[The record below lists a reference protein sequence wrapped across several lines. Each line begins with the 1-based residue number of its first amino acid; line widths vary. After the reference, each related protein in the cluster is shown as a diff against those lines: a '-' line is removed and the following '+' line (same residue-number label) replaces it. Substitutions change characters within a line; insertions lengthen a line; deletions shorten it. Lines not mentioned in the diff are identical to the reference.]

1 MVFSSLIF
9 IFAFLPVTLALYYLV
24 PFKAKNVVLLLC
36 SLVFYAWG
44 EPVYVVLMILNIAFN
59 YVAGLDISMNA
70 DNLKRKRAALILCMV
85 FDLGLLGFFKYAGF
99 VVDNIN
105 VLFGCDIP
113 FRAVG
118 LPVGISFYTFQVMS
132 YIIDVYKGEIKA
144 QKNPLTLGVYVTM
157 FPQLIAGPIVQY
169 SDVEK
174 QLAQRVIS
182 RELFSSGVS
191 RFIVGL
197 SKKVIL
203 ANSAGSLFDTLS
215 ALETGDMSVL
225 TGWLLAASYT
235 FQIYFDFSG
244 YSDMAIGLGKMLGF
258 EFKENFNY
266 PYMSK
271 SASEFWRRWH
281 ISLSSWFRDYVY
293 IPLGGSYVEKKK
305 HIRNIMVVWMLTGL
319 WHGASWT
326 FIIWGLYYGVLL
338 IFEKYFLLKI
348 VSEDSRGIKGALLH
362 VYTIVVFVVG
372 WVIFS
377 SPNMHAA
384 GKIISVMFGF
394 GASSFIDGT
403 GMYYLQANALL
414 GAIMILG
421 STSYVKSF
429 AQRFMLVFK
438 DPVAYRAA
446 ACVMT
451 AFLLI
456 SVAYLVNETYNP
468 FLYFR
473 F

>member
-9 IFAFLPVTLALYYLV
+9 IFAFLPLTLALYYLV
-24 PFKAKNVVLLLC
+24 PFRAKNVVLLLC

-70 DNLKRKRAALILCMV
+70 DNSKRKKTALILCLI

-105 VLFGCDIP
+105 AVFGCDIP

-132 YIIDVYKGEIKA
+132 YIIDVYKGEIEA
-144 QKNPLTLGVYVTM
+144 QRNPLTLGVYVTM

-182 RELFSSGVS
+182 RELFSAGVS

-197 SKKVIL
+197 SKKVLL

-225 TGWLLAASYT
+225 TGWLLAAAYT

-258 EFKENFNY
+258 DFKENFNY

-271 SASEFWRRWH
+271 SASDFWRRWH

-293 IPLGGSYVEKKK
+293 IPLGGSYTDKWR

-326 FIIWGLYYGVLL
+326 FVIWGLYYGVLL
-338 IFEKYFLLKI
+338 IFEKYFLLRV
-348 VSEDSRGIKGALLH
+348 VSEDSGGIKGVLLH
-362 VYTIVVFVVG
+362 IYTIVVFVVG

-377 SPNMHAA
+377 SPDMHAA
-384 GKIISVMFGF
+384 GKVISVMFGF
-394 GASSFIDGT
+394 GASSLVDGT
-403 GMYYLQANALL
+403 GMYYLQTNALL
-414 GAIMILG
+414 GAIMIIG
-421 STSYVKSF
+421 STSYIRDI
-429 AQRFMLVFK
+429 AHRFMLVFK
-438 DPVAYRAA
+438 EQAAYRVAA
-446 ACVMT
+446 AVMT

>member
-1 MVFSSLIF
+1 MVFSSLMF
-9 IFAFLPVTLALYYLV
+9 IVAFLPLTLALYYIV
-24 PFKAKNVVLLLC
+24 PFRAKNVVLLLC

-59 YVAGLDISMNA
+59 YVAGLDISINA
-70 DNLKRKRAALILCMV
+70 DNLKRKKTALILCMV
-85 FDLGLLGFFKYAGF
+85 FDLSLLGFFKYAGF
-99 VVDNIN
+99 LVDNIN
-105 VLFGCDIP
+105 SLFGCDIP
-113 FRAVG
+113 FRSVG

-174 QLAQRVIS
+174 QLAQRIIS
-182 RELFSSGVS
+182 RELFSAGMS

-197 SKKVIL
+197 AKKVLL

-215 ALETGDMSVL
+215 ALETGDMSML
-225 TGWLLAASYT
+225 TGWLLAAAYT

-258 EFKENFNY
+258 DFKENFNY

-271 SASEFWRRWH
+271 SASDFWRRWH
-281 ISLSSWFRDYVY
+281 ISLSTWFRDYVY
-293 IPLGGSYVEKKK
+293 IPLGGSYVDRRR

-326 FIIWGLYYGVLL
+326 FVVWGLYYGILL
-338 IFEKYFLLKI
+338 IFEKYFLLKVI
-348 VSEDSRGIKGALLH
+348 SEDSGGIKGAFLH
-362 VYTIVVFVVG
+362 VYTIIVFMVG

-377 SPNMHAA
+377 SSDMHSAF
-384 GKIISVMFGF
+384 KVISVMFGF
-394 GASSFIDGT
+394 GASSLADGT
-403 GMYYLQANALL
+403 GMYYLQTNALL
-414 GAIMILG
+414 GAIMICG
-421 STSYVKSF
+421 STSYVRNF
-429 AQRFMLVFK
+429 ANRFMLVMK
-438 DPVAYRAA
+438 EQVSYRISAA
-446 ACVMT
+446 VMT
-451 AFLLI
+451 ILLLV